1 MSSTEP
7 ANRLW
12 EGLDNE
18 PITLISSG
26 NSNIQFGN
34 SNIQFV
40 NSNIQ
45 FVNSAIQTFNLAIQT
60 FFGVWVREKTP
71 GLRFRTTKT
80 KTLR

>member
-1 MSSTEP
+1 MSSTEL

-45 FVNSAIQTFNLAIQT
+45 FVNSAIQTF
-60 FFGVWVREKTP
+60 FGVWVRLRTP
-71 GLRFRTTKT
+71 GLRFHTTKT